1 MGSDNKRLFS
11 GRSNQRLKRPL
22 SACLTVQQLRT
33 TDLMVNP
40 ASHQDAHAP
49 TIPAVCATMLGQIS
63 NVQRQNPII
72 RLDQLRLLFEAGN
85 LMAAEIVPAPL
96 EPGPAPRWS
105 CQFRRRNGAT
115 VTLDLN
121 RKRQGAEV
129 VRIFNSLD
137 AAFSACQAVGFR
149 AVTVHQN

>member
-1 MGSDNKRLFS
+1 M
-11 GRSNQRLKRPL
+11 
-22 SACLTVQQLRT
+22 
-33 TDLMVNP
+33 
-40 ASHQDAHAP
+40 
-49 TIPAVCATMLGQIS
+49 
-63 NVQRQNPII
+63 

-85 LMAAEIVPAPL
+85 LIAADIVPAPL

-121 RKRQGAEV
+121 RKHQGANQ

-137 AAFSACQAVGFR
+137 AAFAACQAVGFR
-149 AVTVHQN
+149 AVAVRQG

>member
-1 MGSDNKRLFS
+1 M
-11 GRSNQRLKRPL
+11 
-22 SACLTVQQLRT
+22 
-33 TDLMVNP
+33 
-40 ASHQDAHAP
+40 
-49 TIPAVCATMLGQIS
+49 
-63 NVQRQNPII
+63 

-105 CQFRRRNGAT
+105 CQFRRRNGAR

-121 RKRQGAEV
+121 RKRHGADQ

-137 AAFSACQAVGFR
+137 AAFSACRSAGFN
-149 AVTVHQN
+149 AATVTAS

>member
-1 MGSDNKRLFS
+1 M
-11 GRSNQRLKRPL
+11 
-22 SACLTVQQLRT
+22 
-33 TDLMVNP
+33 
-40 ASHQDAHAP
+40 
-49 TIPAVCATMLGQIS
+49 
-63 NVQRQNPII
+63 
-72 RLDQLRLLFEAGN
+72 RLDQLRLLFDAGT

-121 RKRQGAEV
+121 RKRQGANQ

-137 AAFSACQAVGFR
+137 AAFAACQAVGFR
-149 AVTVHQN
+149 AATVRQS

>member
-1 MGSDNKRLFS
+1 MVKR
-11 GRSNQRLKRPL
+11 
-22 SACLTVQQLRT
+22 
-33 TDLMVNP
+33 
-40 ASHQDAHAP
+40 ASHPDAHASTSSGFAVP
-49 TIPAVCATMLGQIS
+49 LPAQIPNTT
-63 NVQRQNPII
+63 RQNPIM

-105 CQFRRRNGAT
+105 CQFKRRNGAT

-121 RKRQGAEV
+121 RKRQGSDQ

-149 AVTVHQN
+149 AVTVHQG